1 MLYLRTKIMK
11 WKRKWKK
18 KPKHTKIDD
27 FSDQLFDAI
36 HENDFELAKI
46 IIDDGKLDANI
57 KDDCVNTPL
66 TAVCQQ
72 TTLKIEEEAIEFINY
87 LWKNDTKFKTFKGL
101 EKTATNYAESNG
113 LRKIMDNLDCIQRK
127 ILDENLCNVGLI

>member
-11 WKRKWKK
+11 WKRKKS

-36 HENDFELAKI
+36 HENNFELAKI

-87 LWKNDTKFKTFKGL
+87 
-101 EKTATNYAESNG
+101 
-113 LRKIMDNLDCIQRK
+113 
-127 ILDENLCNVGLI
+127 

>member
-46 IIDDGKLDANI
+46 IIQNGISLFPVRI
-57 KDDCVNTPL
+57 FPYFIL
-66 TAVCQQ
+66 QYLRQ
-72 TTLKIEEEAIEFINY
+72 TL
-87 LWKNDTKFKTFKGL
+87 
-101 EKTATNYAESNG
+101 
-113 LRKIMDNLDCIQRK
+113 
-127 ILDENLCNVGLI
+127 